1 MSAGSNPKSRFVWQ
15 FSLLFSC
22 TLLLAILGTLNAP
35 LHVLGTPDLEK
46 SGYFLNQA
54 RVLFSD
60 FGQLTPTEALQQSGS
75 QAVTLPDTWDTTR
88 PDFEGDGWYRIEFK
102 LDPAKPK
109 PDALFIPKAIM
120 NAQAYLNG
128 YWIGGY
134 GSMQGELTRHWNHP
148 FLFQF
153 SPELLNGNNNVLQI
167 QVAGYRNYRSGLG
180 RMWLGPS
187 KLLEPL
193 YDKAYRWQV
202 TGSMVATLIAFGSG
216 VMLLLF
222 ARVFREQE
230 GFLFLSLAVM
240 VFAVR
245 NTGYFM
251 DWAPLPHARWGQL
264 VHSLHAWFACLYGLF
279 LIRYMSLSWGWMRH
293 ALLGYGVLLS
303 LLTFSVGGQEIL
315 QFTFWLLLPV
325 IPFVFFLNVILLT
338 HSWRNRNFEG
348 AILGCSSTLFVLLS
362 IRDLSIM
369 LEVLPIE
376 SVLLSQYTGI
386 LLFVSACW
394 IIYRRHNALLIELK
408 QSNEGLNSELAL
420 RERQLFQQ
428 FNLLRKIEQQ
438 RTLDEE
444 RKRIMQDIHDGVGS
458 SLVSALNLSETRALE
473 QDEMRDVLQECL
485 DDLRMAIDS
494 LDPQSDDLLAL
505 LGNFRWRYDRRLK
518 SSGVTLLW
526 SVDDVPKLEGYTS
539 RDLFDLLRMVQE
551 VFANTLKHAKAT
563 QIELSV
569 RRDKAGDLLQLII
582 QDNGV
587 GMPRHTLGRGRGLA
601 HMKIRAKSIGV
612 DLMVTSGA
620 AEKGVSVQISI
631 PRVRKR

>member
-1 MSAGSNPKSRFVWQ
+1 MSTVHPENPQFAWQ
-15 FSLLFSC
+15 FSLLFAF
-22 TLLLAILGTLNAP
+22 TLLLALLGTFMAP
-35 LHVLGTPDLEK
+35 LHVLGNADLKK
-46 SGYFLNQA
+46 SGYFLTQGQ
-54 RVLFSD
+54 VLFSES
-60 FGQLTPTEALQQSGS
+60 GQLTAREALQKNG
-75 QAVTLPDTWDTTR
+75 ALPVFLPDTWDKSR
-88 PDFEGDGWYRIEFK
+88 PNFEGDGWYRIDFK
-102 LDPAKPK
+102 LDPEKPK

-128 YWIGGY
+128 YWIGGL
-134 GSMQGELTRHWNHP
+134 GTMQGELTRHWNHP
-148 FLFQF
+148 YLFQF
-153 SPELLNGNNNVLQI
+153 SPDLLNNSNNVLQI

-180 RMWLGPS
+180 RLWLGPS
-187 KLLEPL
+187 TDLEPL
-193 YDKAYRWQV
+193 YAAAHRWQV
-202 TGSMVATLIAFGSG
+202 TGSMLATLIAFGSG

-251 DWAPLPHARWGQL
+251 DWAPLPHAQWGQL
-264 VHSLHAWFACLYGLF
+264 VHSLHAWFACLYGMF
-279 LIRYMSLSWGWMRH
+279 LIRYMGLNWKWVHRGLI
-293 ALLGYGVLLS
+293 AYGVLIS
-303 LLTFSVGGQEIL
+303 VLTFSVGGQEIL

-325 IPFVFFLNVILLT
+325 IPFVFFLNVVLLAY
-338 HSWRNRNFEG
+338 SWRNRNFEG
-348 AILGCSSTLFVLLS
+348 AILGCSSILFVLLS

-369 LEVLPIE
+369 LEALPIE

-394 IIYRRHNALLIELK
+394 IIYRRHNALLIALK
-408 QSNEGLNSELAL
+408 QSNEGLNSELAV

-458 SLVSALNLSETRALE
+458 SLVSALNLSETRPLE

-518 SSGVTLLW
+518 ASGVTLLW
-526 SVDDVPKLEGYTS
+526 RVADVPKLEGYTS

-563 QIELSV
+563 KIALNV
-569 RRDKAGDLLQLII
+569 RWDQAADLVQVTI

-587 GMPRHTLGRGRGLA
+587 GMPKHTLGRGRGLA

-612 DLMVTSGA
+612 NLLVTNGA
-620 AEKGVSVQISI
+620 TETGVSVQIGI
-631 PRVRKR
+631 PRARKR

>member
-1 MSAGSNPKSRFVWQ
+1 MSAVNQPKSSFAWQ
-15 FSLLFSC
+15 FNLLFFC
-22 TLLLAILGTLNAP
+22 TLLLALIGTFKAP
-35 LHVLGTPDLEK
+35 LHVLGNPDLQK
-46 SGYFLNQA
+46 TGYFLTQGN
-54 RVLFSD
+54 VLFS
-60 FGQLTPTEALQQSGS
+60 GSGELTATEALQQRGS
-75 QAVTLPDTWDTTR
+75 QTVILPDTWDKSR
-88 PDFEGDGWYRIEFK
+88 PNFEGDGWYRIDFK
-102 LDPAKPK
+102 LDPEKPK
-109 PDALFIPKAIM
+109 PDALFFPKAIM

-148 FLFQF
+148 YLFQF
-153 SPELLNGNNNVLQI
+153 SPDLLGSGNNVLQI
-167 QVAGYRNYRSGLG
+167 QVAGYKNYRSGLG
-180 RMWLGPS
+180 RLWLGPS
-187 KLLEPL
+187 EQLEPL
-193 YDKAYRWQV
+193 YAKAYRWQV
-202 TGSMVATLIAFGSG
+202 TGSMLATLVAFGSG

-251 DWAPLPHARWGQL
+251 NWAPLPHAQWGQF

-279 LIRYMSLSWGWMRH
+279 LIRYIGLNWKWMRRVLI
-293 ALLGYGVLLS
+293 AYGVLIS
-303 LLTFSVGGQEIL
+303 VLTFSVGGQEVL

-325 IPFVFFLNVILLT
+325 IPFIFFLNVMLLA
-338 HSWRNRNFEG
+338 HSWRTQNFEG
-348 AILGCSSTLFVLLS
+348 AILGCSSILFVLLS

-369 LEVLPIE
+369 LEALPIE

-394 IIYRRHNALLIELK
+394 IIYRRHNALLVALK
-408 QSNEGLNSELAL
+408 QSNEGLNSELAV

-438 RTLDEE
+438 RTLDDE

-458 SLVSALNLSETRALE
+458 SLVSALNLSETRPLQ

-518 SSGVTLLW
+518 ACGVSLIW
-526 SVDDVPKLEGYTS
+526 NVDDVPRLVGYTS

-569 RRDKAGDLLQLII
+569 RWDKAGDLVQLII

-587 GMPRHTLGRGRGLA
+587 GMPKHTLGRGRGLA
-601 HMKIRAKSIGV
+601 HMKIRAKSICV
-612 DLMVTSGA
+612 DLLVNNLAPET
-620 AEKGVSVQISI
+620 GVSVQISI

>member
-1 MSAGSNPKSRFVWQ
+1 MSEIQQAKSRFVWQ
-15 FSLLFSC
+15 VCLLFSV
-22 TLLLAILGTLNAP
+22 TLLLALLGTFKAP
-35 LHVLGTPDLEK
+35 LHVLGNPDLQK
-46 SGYFLNQA
+46 SGYFLTQA
-54 RVLFSD
+54 QILFSD
-60 FGQLTPTEALQQSGS
+60 SGEWTSAQALQQNGAQQVS
-75 QAVTLPDTWDTTR
+75 LPDTWDKTK
-88 PDFEGDGWYRIEFK
+88 PGFEGDGWYRIDFR
-102 LDPAKPK
+102 LDPDKPK
-109 PDALFIPKAIM
+109 PNALFIPKAIM

-128 YWIGGY
+128 YWIGGQ
-134 GSMQGELTRHWNHP
+134 GAMQGELTRHWNHP
-148 FLFQF
+148 CLFQF
-153 SPELLNGNNNVLQI
+153 SPDMLNSSNNVLQI

-180 RMWLGPS
+180 RLWLGPS
-187 KLLEPL
+187 ADLEPL
-193 YDKAYRWQV
+193 YAAAYRWQV
-202 TGSMVATLIAFGSG
+202 TGSMLATLIAFGSG

-251 DWAPLPHARWGQL
+251 DWAPLPHAQWGQL
-264 VHSLHAWFACLYGLF
+264 VHSLHAWFACLYGMF
-279 LIRYMSLSWGWMRH
+279 LIRYMGLDWKWMRYG
-293 ALLGYGVLLS
+293 LLAYGVLLTA
-303 LLTFSVGGQEIL
+303 LTFSLGGQEIL

-325 IPFVFFLNVILLT
+325 IPFVFFLNVMLLAY
-338 HSWRNRNFEG
+338 SWRHRNFEG
-348 AILGCSSTLFVLLS
+348 AILGCSSILFVLLS

-369 LEVLPIE
+369 LETLPIE

-394 IIYRRHNALLIELK
+394 IIYRRHNALLVALK
-408 QSNEGLNSELAL
+408 QSNEGLNSELAV

-438 RTLDEE
+438 RTLDDE

-458 SLVSALNLSETRALE
+458 SLVSALNLSETRPLE

-518 SSGVTLLW
+518 ASGVNLLW
-526 SVDDVPKLEGYTS
+526 RVHDVPKLEGYTS

-563 QIELSV
+563 QIELTV
-569 RRDKAGDLLQLII
+569 RWDELANLVQLTIR
-582 QDNGV
+582 DNGL
-587 GMPRHTLGRGRGLA
+587 GLPKHTLGRGRGLA
-601 HMKIRAKSIGV
+601 HMNIRAKSICV
-612 DLMVTSGA
+612 DLLVSNANPGP
-620 AEKGVSVQISI
+620 GVLVQISI
-631 PRVRKR
+631 PKVRKR